1 MKGYG
6 NAIKINFLGKTLKI
20 STLYRLKCFHV
31 ISTVVDRGLLVRWH
45 APLTATSSLEKRWYW
60 PQKAASSL
68 SLHDAL
74 VMFAMVSAHYF
85 AHSDVSKTWCFCI
98 VFQSPRIVNLVI
110 GMSMSDVLIG
120 DHKQLFFFPVY
131 KCRTEDLAW
140 TSKLISLP
148 LQSQYAIHF
157 LLGS

>member
-20 STLYRLKCFHV
+20 STIYRLKYFHV

-45 APLTATSSLEKRWYW
+45 APLTATSSLEKGGTD
-60 PQKAASSL
+60 PQKAASSV

-85 AHSDVSKTWCFCI
+85 AHSDVSKT
-98 VFQSPRIVNLVI
+98 
-110 GMSMSDVLIG
+110 
-120 DHKQLFFFPVY
+120 
-131 KCRTEDLAW
+131 
-140 TSKLISLP
+140 
-148 LQSQYAIHF
+148 
-157 LLGS
+157 